1 MQWRKYTLLPF
12 PEVAVNRNGK
22 TQLTSNFLCNGLR
35 IHSKL
40 VLVSRNMVNVERQ
53 EEKRCLIIDAAGR
66 VNHRWQNR
74 NTHGWGKCS
83 QVSQDNL
90 ILFSP

>member
-1 MQWRKYTLLPF
+1 
-12 PEVAVNRNGK
+12 
-22 TQLTSNFLCNGLR
+22 
-35 IHSKL
+35 
-40 VLVSRNMVNVERQ
+40 MVNVERQ
-53 EEKRCLIIDAAGR
+53 EEKRCLITDAAGR